1 MIKYGIISVLTAVFI
16 FSGGVFYGYNSASSF
31 YLSGSDSKPLL
42 LPVKAAVADQVREP
56 KLPETI
62 VAGAEIDVDQPDPV
76 SQNDGGVGNN
86 SGTSLGKSTRPLS
99 IEQARK
105 NTGQD
110 MVAANA
116 DGKDDKAVVIGAKA
130 KEIEKSSAKIK
141 QVKLQA
147 GDREPDKSADQRMKL
162 KFTDISRM
170 TADELDSIK
179 YSVQVGMYGRL
190 ANAENMVKQLQTK
203 DFDAYVSGFTNKNNE
218 TRYNV
223 RFGYFQDRLAAKSA
237 LKQYRQSQQAD
248 GYLVKF
254 TADSVAGQGSNS
266 LVKNRQPA
274 GYDLNEYDLNE
285 DKTEP
290 APAELKSADDK
301 LSRADNLD
309 IGNMIKVRGK
319 LDHTETVTN

>member
-86 SGTSLGKSTRPLS
+86 SGTSLGKFTRPLS

-110 MVAANA
+110 IVAANA

-254 TADSVAGQGSNS
+254 TADSVAGPGSNS

-290 APAELKSADDK
+290 APAELKSVDDK